1 MASNNL
7 KQMGMKKYGFFIGIG
22 LLLGMA
28 SAQAQTIPQLAEQ
41 IVLDTEKLASLK
53 SILQDMYKAY
63 AIINAG
69 YTDIKNIS
77 QGTFNL
83 HKAFLDA
90 LMAVSPAVQNY
101 GRVVDII
108 NAEYSIVAEYKAAY
122 SQFSANGH
130 FTVQEL
136 DYMNT
141 VYTNLFNKSLSCLN
155 ELTMVIT
162 ANQLRMADAE
172 RLRAIDRVY
181 ADITG
186 QLSFLRTFNNNT
198 SIQAIQRA
206 REANDIRTLKSIYG
220 ITP

>member
-1 MASNNL
+1 
-7 KQMGMKKYGFFIGIG
+7 MKKCILLIGMG
-22 LLLGMA
+22 LLLGPVV
-28 SAQAQTIPQLAEQ
+28 SEAQTIPQLLEQ

-63 AIINAG
+63 TIIHTG
-69 YTDIKNIS
+69 YNDIKEIS
-77 QGTFNL
+77 EGTFNL

-101 GRVVDII
+101 SRVVDII
-108 NAEYSIVAEYKAAY
+108 NAEYSIVSEYKAAY
-122 SQFSANGH
+122 SKFRADGH
-130 FTVQEL
+130 FTIQEL
-136 DYMNT
+136 DYMNSI
-141 VYTNLFNKSLSCLN
+141 YTNLFDKSLSCLG

-162 ANQLRMADAE
+162 ANQLRMPDAE

-186 QLSFLRTFNNNT
+186 QLSLLRTFNNNT

-206 REANDIRTLKSIYG
+206 REANDVETLKGIYG

>member
-1 MASNNL
+1 
-7 KQMGMKKYGFFIGIG
+7 MKKHVFLVGIV
-22 LLLGMA
+22 LLVG
-28 SAQAQTIPQLAEQ
+28 SGSIQAQTIPQLLEQ

-53 SILQDMYKAY
+53 DILQDMYKAY
-63 AIINAG
+63 TIINAG

-90 LMAVSPAVQNY
+90 LLAVSPAVQNY

-108 NAEYSIVAEYKAAY
+108 NAEYSIVSEYKSAY
-122 SQFSANGH
+122 SQFSADGH
-130 FTVQEL
+130 FTIQEL

-141 VYTNLFNKSLSCLN
+141 VYTNLFDQSLSCLN

-162 ANQLRMADAE
+162 ANQLRMSDAE

-186 QLSFLRTFNNNT
+186 QLSLLRTFNNNT

-206 REANDIRTLKSIYG
+206 REANDIGTLKSIYG

>member
-1 MASNNL
+1 VKKYIL
-7 KQMGMKKYGFFIGIG
+7 LIVMGMLAGSGAI
-22 LLLGMA
+22 
-28 SAQAQTIPQLAEQ
+28 QAQTIPQLVEQ
-41 IVLDTEKLASLK
+41 ILLDTEKLASLK

-63 AIINAG
+63 TIINSG

-90 LMAVSPAVQNY
+90 LLAVSPAVQNY

-122 SQFSANGH
+122 SQFSADGH
-130 FTVQEL
+130 FTIQEL

-141 VYTNLFNKSLSCLN
+141 VYTNLFDQSLTCLN

-162 ANQLRMADAE
+162 ANQLRMSDAE

-181 ADITG
+181 KDITG
-186 QLSFLRTFNNNT
+186 QLSLLRTFNNDT

>member
-1 MASNNL
+1 
-7 KQMGMKKYGFFIGIG
+7 MKKYCLLIGICLFVG
-22 LLLGMA
+22 SGA
-28 SAQAQTIPQLAEQ
+28 VQAQTIIQLAEQ

-63 AIINAG
+63 TIINVG
-69 YTDIKNIS
+69 YNDIKNIS
-77 QGTFNL
+77 EGTFNL

-122 SQFSANGH
+122 SQFSADGH
-130 FTVQEL
+130 FTIQEL
-136 DYMNT
+136 DYINT
-141 VYTNLFNKSLSCLN
+141 VYTSLFNKSLSCLN

-162 ANQLRMADAE
+162 TNQLRMSDAE

-186 QLSFLRTFNNNT
+186 QLSFLRTFNNTT
-198 SIQAIQRA
+198 SMQAIQRA
-206 REANDIRTLKSIYG
+206 REANDIGTLKSIYG
-220 ITP
+220 IPN

>member
-1 MASNNL
+1 
-7 KQMGMKKYGFFIGIG
+7 MKKYGLLIGVGI
-22 LLLGMA
+22 LLG
-28 SAQAQTIPQLAEQ
+28 SDVIQAQTIPQLAEQ

-63 AIINAG
+63 TIINAG

-77 QGTFNL
+77 EGTFNL

-122 SQFSANGH
+122 SQFSADRH
-130 FTVQEL
+130 FTIQEL

-141 VYTNLFNKSLSCLN
+141 VYTNLFNRSLSCLN
-155 ELTMVIT
+155 ELAMVIT
-162 ANQLRMADAE
+162 ANQLRMSDAE

-186 QLSFLRTFNNNT
+186 QLSLLRTFNNNT

-206 REANDIRTLKSIYG
+206 REANDVGTLKSIYG
-220 ITP
+220 IQ

>member
-1 MASNNL
+1 M
-7 KQMGMKKYGFFIGIG
+7 
-22 LLLGMA
+22 LLGA
-28 SAQAQTIPQLAEQ
+28 GSTQAQTIPQLAEQ
-41 IVLDTEKLASLK
+41 IVLDTEKLVSLK

-63 AIINAG
+63 TIINAG

-77 QGTFNL
+77 EGTFNL

-101 GRVVDII
+101 SRVTDII
-108 NAEYSIVAEYKAAY
+108 NTEYSIVAEYKAAY
-122 SQFSANGH
+122 SKFSADGH
-130 FTVQEL
+130 FTIQEL

-141 VYTNLFNKSLSCLN
+141 VYSDLFDQSLSSLN

-162 ANQLRMADAE
+162 ANQLRMSDAE
-172 RLRAIDRVY
+172 RLRSIDRVY

-186 QLSFLRTFNNNT
+186 QLGILRTFNNNT

-206 REANDIRTLKSIYG
+206 REANDIGTLKSIYG
-220 ITP
+220 IPN

>member
-1 MASNNL
+1 
-7 KQMGMKKYGFFIGIG
+7 MKKYGLLIATG
-22 LLLGMA
+22 LWLG
-28 SAQAQTIPQLAEQ
+28 SGTLQAQTISQLTEQ

-63 AIINAG
+63 TIINAG

-77 QGTFNL
+77 KGTFNL

-90 LMAVSPAVQNY
+90 LLAVSPAVQNY

-108 NAEYSIVAEYKAAY
+108 NAEYSIVAEYKAGY
-122 SQFSANGH
+122 NKFSADGH
-130 FTVQEL
+130 FTIQEL

-141 VYTNLFNKSLSCLN
+141 VYTNLFDQSLSCLN

-162 ANQLRMADAE
+162 ANQLRMSDAE

-181 ADITG
+181 TDITG
-186 QLSFLRTFNNNT
+186 QLGILRTFNNNT

-206 REANDIRTLKSIYG
+206 REANDIGTLKNIYG
-220 ITP
+220 IAN

>member
-1 MASNNL
+1 
-7 KQMGMKKYGFFIGIG
+7 MKKYIFLIGVCG
-22 LLLGMA
+22 LLGPA
-28 SAQAQTIPQLAEQ
+28 IARAQTIPQLTEQ

-63 AIINAG
+63 TIINMG
-69 YTDIKNIS
+69 YTDIRNIS
-77 QGTFNL
+77 EGTYNL

-90 LMAVSPAVQNY
+90 LLAVSPAVQNY

-122 SQFSANGH
+122 SRFSADGH
-130 FTVQEL
+130 FTIQEL

-141 VYTNLFNKSLSCLN
+141 VYTNLFDQSLTCLN

-162 ANQLRMADAE
+162 ANQLRMSDAE

-186 QLSFLRTFNNNT
+186 QLSLLRTFNNNT
-198 SIQAIQRA
+198 AIQAIQRA
-206 REANDIRTLKSIYG
+206 REANDIGTLKSIYG

>member
-1 MASNNL
+1 
-7 KQMGMKKYGFFIGIG
+7 MKKHCLLIGMG
-22 LLLGMA
+22 LLLGA
-28 SAQAQTIPQLAEQ
+28 ESIQAQTIPQLAEQ

-63 AIINAG
+63 TIINAG

-77 QGTFNL
+77 EGTFNL

-122 SQFSANGH
+122 SQFSADGH
-130 FTVQEL
+130 FTIQEL

-141 VYTNLFNKSLSCLN
+141 VYTNLFSRSLSCLN

-162 ANQLRMADAE
+162 ANQLRMSDAE

-181 ADITG
+181 ADIAG
-186 QLSFLRTFNNNT
+186 QLSLLRTFNNNT

-206 REANDIRTLKSIYG
+206 REANDIGTLKSIYG
-220 ITP
+220 IPN

>member
-1 MASNNL
+1 
-7 KQMGMKKYGFFIGIG
+7 MKKCIFLIGMG
-22 LLLGMA
+22 VLLGPA
-28 SAQAQTIPQLAEQ
+28 VTQAQTIPQLVEQ

-63 AIINAG
+63 TIVNAG
-69 YTDIKNIS
+69 YNDIKNIS
-77 QGTFNL
+77 EGTFNL

-90 LMAVSPAVQNY
+90 LLAVSPAVQNY

-122 SQFSANGH
+122 SKFSADGH
-130 FTVQEL
+130 FTIQEL
-136 DYMNT
+136 DYIST
-141 VYTNLFNKSLSCLN
+141 VYTNLFDQSLSCLN
-155 ELTMVIT
+155 ELAMVIT
-162 ANQLRMADAE
+162 ANQLRMSDAE

-186 QLSFLRTFNNNT
+186 QLSLLRTFNNNT

-206 REANDIRTLKSIYG
+206 REANDIGTLKSIYG

>member
-1 MASNNL
+1 
-7 KQMGMKKYGFFIGIG
+7 MKKCIFLIAFVT
-22 LLLGMA
+22 LLSPA
-28 SAQAQTIPQLAEQ
+28 VTQAQTIPQLLEQ
-41 IVLDTEKLASLK
+41 IILDTEKLASLK

-63 AIINAG
+63 TIINAG

-77 QGTFNL
+77 ERTFNL

-90 LMAVSPAVQNY
+90 LMDISPAVQNY

-130 FTVQEL
+130 FTIDEL
-136 DYMNT
+136 NYMNT

-162 ANQLRMADAE
+162 ANQLRMSDAE

-181 ADITG
+181 TDITR

-206 REANDIRTLKSIYG
+206 REANDIGTLKSIYG

>member
-1 MASNNL
+1 
-7 KQMGMKKYGFFIGIG
+7 MKKYGILIGMG
-22 LLLGMA
+22 LLLGTG
-28 SAQAQTIPQLAEQ
+28 STQAQTITQLTEQ

-63 AIINAG
+63 TIINAG

-77 QGTFNL
+77 EGTFNL

-90 LMAVSPAVQNY
+90 LLAVSPAVQNY

-108 NAEYSIVAEYKAAY
+108 NAEYAIVAEYKAAY
-122 SQFSANGH
+122 SQFSADGH
-130 FTVQEL
+130 FTIQEL

-141 VYTNLFNKSLSCLN
+141 IYTNLFNRSLSCLN

-162 ANQLRMADAE
+162 ANQLRMSDAE

-186 QLSFLRTFNNNT
+186 QLSLLRTFNNNT
-198 SIQAIQRA
+198 SIQAIQRS
-206 REANDIRTLKSIYG
+206 REANDIGTLKSIYG
-220 ITP
+220 IQ

>member
-1 MASNNL
+1 MKKTN
-7 KQMGMKKYGFFIGIG
+7 MKKYCLLIGMG
-22 LLLGMA
+22 LLLGA
-28 SAQAQTIPQLAEQ
+28 GDTQAQTIPQLVEQ

-63 AIINAG
+63 TIINAG

-77 QGTFNL
+77 EGTFNL

-90 LMAVSPAVQNY
+90 LLAVSPAVQNY

-108 NAEYSIVAEYKAAY
+108 NAEYAIVAEYKAAY
-122 SQFSANGH
+122 SRFSADGH
-130 FTVQEL
+130 FTIQEL

-141 VYTNLFNKSLSCLN
+141 VYTNLFDQSLTCLN

-162 ANQLRMADAE
+162 ANQLRMSDAE

-186 QLSFLRTFNNNT
+186 QLSLLRTFNNNT

-206 REANDIRTLKSIYG
+206 REANDIGTLKSIYG
-220 ITP
+220 ITR

>member
-1 MASNNL
+1 
-7 KQMGMKKYGFFIGIG
+7 MKKCIFLIGMG
-22 LLLGMA
+22 VLLGPA
-28 SAQAQTIPQLAEQ
+28 VTQAQTIPQLVEQ

-53 SILQDMYKAY
+53 DILQDMYKAY
-63 AIINAG
+63 TIINAG

-77 QGTFNL
+77 EGTFNL

-122 SQFSANGH
+122 SKFSADGH
-130 FTVQEL
+130 FTIQEL

-141 VYTNLFNKSLSCLN
+141 VYTNLFNKSLNCLN
-155 ELTMVIT
+155 ELAMVVT
-162 ANQLRMADAE
+162 ANQLRMSDAE

-186 QLSFLRTFNNNT
+186 QLSLLRTFNNNT

-206 REANDIRTLKSIYG
+206 REANDVGTLKSIYG
-220 ITP
+220 IQ

>member
-1 MASNNL
+1 
-7 KQMGMKKYGFFIGIG
+7 MKKYCLLIGICLFVG
-22 LLLGMA
+22 SGA
-28 SAQAQTIPQLAEQ
+28 VQAQTIIQLAEQ

-63 AIINAG
+63 TIVNAG
-69 YTDIKNIS
+69 YNDIKNIS
-77 QGTFNL
+77 EGTFNL

-122 SQFSANGH
+122 SQFSADGH
-130 FTVQEL
+130 FSIQEL

-141 VYTNLFNKSLSCLN
+141 VYTNLFNKSLSSLN

-162 ANQLRMADAE
+162 ANQLRMSDAE

-186 QLSFLRTFNNNT
+186 QLIFLRTFNNST
-198 SIQAIQRA
+198 SMQAIQRA
-206 REANDIRTLKSIYG
+206 REANDIGTLKSIYG
-220 ITP
+220 IPN

>member
-1 MASNNL
+1 
-7 KQMGMKKYGFFIGIG
+7 MKKCIFLIGMG
-22 LLLGMA
+22 VLLGPA
-28 SAQAQTIPQLAEQ
+28 VTQAQTIPQLVEQ

-53 SILQDMYKAY
+53 DILQDMYKAY
-63 AIINAG
+63 TIINAG

-77 QGTFNL
+77 EGTFNL

-122 SQFSANGH
+122 SKFSADGH
-130 FTVQEL
+130 FTIQEL

-141 VYTNLFNKSLSCLN
+141 VYTNLFNQSLNCLN
-155 ELTMVIT
+155 ELAMVVT
-162 ANQLRMADAE
+162 ANQLRMSDAE

-181 ADITG
+181 TGITG
-186 QLSFLRTFNNNT
+186 QLSLLRTFNNNT

-206 REANDIRTLKSIYG
+206 REANDVGTLKSIYG
-220 ITP
+220 IQ